1 MALVGLLLGVLLL
14 AVGAERQAAAMPPC
28 DYGNTIAPPCSWPS
42 SPPAGLPFARS
53 TTLQG
58 IEILENATSIP
69 DYGADTWYPA
79 EDRHGDLFSG
89 FDDGGVDGVSVGSAC
104 TRTREKCASGKYG
117 FHTGSAVVSGDN
129 WRNLSVRAPGG
140 AIFEDGFPMQG
151 RYTCANAVANG
162 TWWVGSYGLA
172 VGDASCEAG
181 TGVLQFCEMGPFVGF
196 RSSTDAG
203 ASWKEPRRP
212 GGSILN
218 VSSPLF
224 DEAVGASIKLGAPH
238 IVDFGPE
245 NELSPDGHL
254 YAVGN
259 GCLAAKPNS
268 NCSWISG
275 DAVFMARASG
285 YSAAE
290 PDSLNDPANWEFF
303 CGKGGGVG
311 GGECWTSKVAEAKP
325 ILTWEGRVGTV
336 TSTWHPGLKRF
347 LFAITTPTVL
357 PSTVGPYDTFVL
369 EAPSLTGPFTL
380 VSYMPKFGQQAY
392 FVSFPSKFL
401 GSRGGGGDKDAVMA
415 FSANF
420 ACKTGGCKPN
430 IEGAKYGATL
440 LPVRL
445 GGGGTALKS
454 DENMELARCA
464 GARDTA
470 AVCAGEGGARLGTQ
484 LPDVR
489 RF

>member
-1 MALVGLLLGVLLL
+1 MAMRQGCGSSSCCRYKDQVCGMALLLL
-14 AVGAERQAAAMPPC
+14 ALLASDAQAAPPPC
-28 DYGNTIAPPCSWPS
+28 DYATIIKPPCVWQST
-42 SPPAGLPFARS
+42 PPPGLPFARS
-53 TTLQG
+53 KTLQG
-58 IEILENATSIP
+58 ILILENASSIP
-69 DYGADTWYPA
+69 NYGADTWYPA

-89 FDDGGVDGVSVGSAC
+89 FDDGKVDGVSVGSAC
-104 TRTREKCASGKYG
+104 TRPRAKCASGMFG
-117 FHTGSAVVSGDN
+117 FHTGSAVVSGSD

-203 ASWKEPRRP
+203 ATWNEPRRP
-212 GGSILN
+212 DGSILN
-218 VSSPLF
+218 VSTPLF
-224 DEAVGASIKLGAPH
+224 GEAVGSSVKLGAPH

-245 NELSPDGHL
+245 NSLSPDGHL

-259 GCLAAKPNS
+259 GCLASKPNS

-285 YSAAE
+285 YSAAK
-290 PDSLNDPANWEFF
+290 PDSLNNPANWEFF
-303 CGKGGGVG
+303 CGKTGGV
-311 GGECWTSKVAEAKP
+311 EEDCWTAKVAEATP

-357 PSTVGPYDTFVL
+357 PSTVGPYDTWSVL
-369 EAPSLTGPFTL
+369 VLIPL
-380 VSYMPKFGQQAY
+380 
-392 FVSFPSKFL
+392 
-401 GSRGGGGDKDAVMA
+401 
-415 FSANF
+415 
-420 ACKTGGCKPN
+420 
-430 IEGAKYGATL
+430 
-440 LPVRL
+440 
-445 GGGGTALKS
+445 
-454 DENMELARCA
+454 
-464 GARDTA
+464 
-470 AVCAGEGGARLGTQ
+470 
-484 LPDVR
+484 
-489 RF
+489 